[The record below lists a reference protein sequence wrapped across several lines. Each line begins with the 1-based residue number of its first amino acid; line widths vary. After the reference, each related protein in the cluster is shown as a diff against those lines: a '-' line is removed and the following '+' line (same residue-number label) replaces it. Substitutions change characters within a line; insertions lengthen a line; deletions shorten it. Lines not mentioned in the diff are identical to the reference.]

1 MLLLLVYA
9 CPNERQARQIEQE
22 TYYKD
27 IYVYRSV
34 RWFRDILYFFL
45 RFFYC
50 YFLICHCAVEPECSL

>member
-34 RWFRDILYFFL
+34 RWFRDILYFF
-45 RFFYC
+45 FFVSFIVI
-50 YFLICHCAVEPECSL
+50 FLYVTVL